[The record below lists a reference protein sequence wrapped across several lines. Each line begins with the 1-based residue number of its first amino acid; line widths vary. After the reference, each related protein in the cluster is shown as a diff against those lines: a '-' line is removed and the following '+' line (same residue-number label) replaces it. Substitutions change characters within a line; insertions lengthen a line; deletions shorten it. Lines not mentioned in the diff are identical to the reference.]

1 MMAAMGIMMPITIL
15 EFMLRPD
22 DDDEDG
28 GGLVTGPTA
37 GRMGA
42 GDAGWFCRTQPVLFV
57 RAAGHVTS
65 TKSTLCQPYQ

>member
-42 GDAGWFCRTQPVLFV
+42 GDAG
-57 RAAGHVTS
+57 
-65 TKSTLCQPYQ
+65 

>member
-1 MMAAMGIMMPITIL
+1 MMAAMGIMMPIRIW

-22 DDDEDG
+22 DDGDG

-42 GDAGWFCRTQPVLFV
+42 GDAGWSCRTQPVLFV

-65 TKSTLCQPYQ
+65 TKSTLCQSYQ